1 MKKQRSKFLVVLAV
15 LFILG
20 SYPAYRVY
28 RVWYLNSRLERFMA
42 QQIITLQEKNYDD
55 EWFNARGLDKPA
67 KYFVH
72 RIEAYYIYGNAFI
85 KDREGIASSFWISQQ
100 SGEKRVSHDEWN
112 KELAKYED
120 NTLFWSYQIRPV
132 SGPVVCVLITAHPPK
147 SWTGPMHSLTGIS
160 SWSIDTSAPEW
171 ELTPHWRGPC
181 EFRDTELLR
190 TLLFPVQ

>member
-28 RVWYLNSRLERFMA
+28 RVWYLNSQLERFMA
-42 QQIITLQEKNYDD
+42 QQIITLQEKNYND
-55 EWFNARGLDKPA
+55 EWFNARDLVKPTED
-67 KYFVH
+67 FIF
-72 RIEAYYIYGNAFI
+72 RSEAYYIYGNAFM
-85 KDREGIASSFWISQQ
+85 KDREGVIRSFWISQQ
-100 SGEKRVSHDEWN
+100 SSEERVSHDEWN

-132 SGPVVCVLITAHPPK
+132 SGPVVCVLITSHPPK
-147 SWTGPMHSLTGIS
+147 SWTSPMHSLTGIS
-160 SWSIDTSAPEW
+160 AWSIDTSAPEW
-171 ELTPHWRGPC
+171 ELTPHWHGPC

-190 TLLFPVQ
+190 TLLFPVH